1 MTTINLACAYCSNNV
16 KWYIPEKGYDDKYI
30 CDAYPKGIPESVEL
44 GTKDCP
50 KFSEAEPLD
59 WRDD

>member
-16 KWYIPEKGYDDKYI
+16 QWYIPEKGYGDKYI
-30 CDAYPKGIPESVEL
+30 CDAYPKGIPEGVEM

-50 KFSEAEPLD
+50 KFNEAQPLD
-59 WRDD
+59 WRD

>member
-1 MTTINLACAYCSNNV
+1 MTTIFLICACCKNNV
-16 KWYIPEKGYDDKYI
+16 QRYIPEKGYDDKYI
-30 CDAYPKGIPESVEL
+30 CDAYPKGIPEYVAM

-50 KFSEAEPLD
+50 KLKKTEPFD